1 MFTFKLKSR
10 PIDIRN
16 SYYYTWY
23 FQPFRTYASYD
34 QFLLFSKQNTMHI
47 LMIEFLQMINVLS
60 KRHLQNCMRRFWY
73 SHKSIPM
80 SAPSHASA
88 SNWNARDNP
97 PSFNILINPNPYTSC
112 DVPILPN
119 HIIVLTNSNPYSHR
133 EPKTYV
139 NLRPPR
145 EKIEGRARVMFNK
158 IHVLVML
165 RSKKSCP
172 EEEEI
177 RTTETMP
184 ETLGQNYILIYGWWL
199 WYSSSLTKVFDL
211 TMHVESYIQLRCDFE
226 QLWRSMAYTTFYNEA
241 AGGC

>member
-1 MFTFKLKSR
+1 MSYQSAISKTACVVS
-10 PIDIRN
+10 DIAINQYRCPLHLMPVLV
-16 SYYYTWY
+16 TG
-23 FQPFRTYASYD
+23 
-34 QFLLFSKQNTMHI
+34 MHAI
-47 LMIEFLQMINVLS
+47 
-60 KRHLQNCMRRFWY
+60 
-73 SHKSIPM
+73 
-80 SAPSHASA
+80 
-88 SNWNARDNP
+88 NP

-112 DVPILPN
+112 GVPILPN
-119 HIIVLTNSNPYSHR
+119 HIIVLTNSNPCSHR

-199 WYSSSLTKVFDL
+199 
-211 TMHVESYIQLRCDFE
+211 
-226 QLWRSMAYTTFYNEA
+226 
-241 AGGC
+241 